1 MRFSA
6 WRTVPYA
13 EAGYVDGAFRCG
25 KAGVADLEGC
35 GQAALLRCKLKV
47 AERDAHIHLLK
58 VPARLGNVALAAL
71 FVEMHLA
78 AADNGAPGL
87 QWIFWNI
94 PMVL

>member
-13 EAGYVDGAFRCG
+13 EAGYVEGAVRCG
-25 KAGVADLEGC
+25 KAGVADLERC
-35 GQAALLRCKLKV
+35 CQAALLRGKLKV
-47 AERDAHIHLLK
+47 AERDAHVHLLK

-71 FVEMHLA
+71 FVEMHLT
-78 AADNGAPGL
+78 AADHGAPGL
-87 QWIFWNI
+87 QWILCNI